1 MKTTT
6 MKRNSNTF
14 ITFTVVLSLLLS
26 FTLFTCKSASQ
37 PTLKETLVE
46 VTSHNGYDGYM
57 FLEYEGDNRFSL
69 TMSSYDITIKD
80 EFVSKYDVFDDT
92 TTLYLYGTFDD
103 KIERLVPSPYYGVVR
118 TDKGVVIFT
127 SDEKIDGN
135 ELKETLHLIKKSL

>member
-1 MKTTT
+1 MEKNG
-6 MKRNSNTF
+6 KTF

-26 FTLFTCKSASQ
+26 FTLLTCRSAKYPS
-37 PTLKETLVE
+37 LKETVVE

-69 TMSSYDITIKD
+69 TMSSYNITIKD

-92 TTLYLYGTFDD
+92 TTVYLLGTFDG
-103 KIERLVPSPYYGVVR
+103 KIEREVPSPYYGVVR

>member
-1 MKTTT
+1 MEK
-6 MKRNSNTF
+6 NSNTF
-14 ITFTVVLSLLLS
+14 ITFTVILSLLLTL
-26 FTLFTCKSASQ
+26 TLFTCKSASQ
-37 PTLKETLVE
+37 PSLKETLVE
-46 VTSHNGYDGYM
+46 VTSHNGYEGYM

-92 TTLYLYGTFDD
+92 TTVYLLGTFDS

-127 SDEKIDGN
+127 CNQKIDGN
-135 ELKETLHLIKKSL
+135 ELRKTLPLIKKSL

>member
-1 MKTTT
+1 

-14 ITFTVVLSLLLS
+14 ITFTVVLSIILS
-26 FTLFTCKSASQ
+26 LTLFTCRSASH

-57 FLEYEGDNRFSL
+57 FWEYEGDNRFSL

-92 TTLYLYGTFDD
+92 TTLYLYGTFDG

-127 SDEKIDGN
+127 SDQKIDGN

>member
-1 MKTTT
+1 

-14 ITFTVVLSLLLS
+14 ITFTVILSLLLS
-26 FTLFTCKSASQ
+26 FTLLTCRSAKYPS
-37 PTLKETLVE
+37 LKETLVE
-46 VTSHNGYDGYM
+46 VTSHNDYDGYM

-69 TMSSYDITIKD
+69 TMSSYNITIKD

-103 KIERLVPSPYYGVVR
+103 KIEREVPSPYYGVVR
-118 TDKGVVIFT
+118 TEKGVVIFT
-127 SDEKIDGN
+127 SSQKIDGN